1 MAVVAIYWLL
11 EDKRGRLY
19 LAQYVSKNAG
29 YWILH
34 NKPVSM
40 RGRRLKG
47 KGKRVLGGRETRK
60 LPFPSFSNACHA
72 GYKPVRSE
80 PDGVKR
86 HLQIYKARL
95 TEFIGNNFI

>member
-19 LAQYVSKNAG
+19 LAQYVSKN
-29 YWILH
+29 
-34 NKPVSM
+34 
-40 RGRRLKG
+40 
-47 KGKRVLGGRETRK
+47 
-60 LPFPSFSNACHA
+60 A

>member
-34 NKPVSM
+34 NKPV
-40 RGRRLKG
+40 
-47 KGKRVLGGRETRK
+47 
-60 LPFPSFSNACHA
+60 
-72 GYKPVRSE
+72 RSE